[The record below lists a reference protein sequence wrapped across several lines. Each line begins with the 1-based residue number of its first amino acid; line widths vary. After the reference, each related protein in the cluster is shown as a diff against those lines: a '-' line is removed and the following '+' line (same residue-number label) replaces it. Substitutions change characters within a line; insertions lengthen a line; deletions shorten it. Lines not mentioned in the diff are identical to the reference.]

1 MVVAALPGDLRGG
14 CSPGLLRKD
23 PLTDVCLRFRLIGEK
38 IGNVGRGIN
47 IAIVNCKLLNIFF
60 KTFLKAL

>member
-1 MVVAALPGDLRGG
+1 MTNVYLH
-14 CSPGLLRKD
+14 
-23 PLTDVCLRFRLIGEK
+23 FRLIGEK

-60 KTFLKAL
+60 KTFLKTLMGFFPDTLGFRWFLHSV